1 MSRLFTARIKTR
13 LILHLAKIGN
23 KQTETI

>member
-1 MSRLFTARIKTR
+1 MSRLLTARIKTR
-13 LILHLAKIGN
+13 LVLHLAKIGN